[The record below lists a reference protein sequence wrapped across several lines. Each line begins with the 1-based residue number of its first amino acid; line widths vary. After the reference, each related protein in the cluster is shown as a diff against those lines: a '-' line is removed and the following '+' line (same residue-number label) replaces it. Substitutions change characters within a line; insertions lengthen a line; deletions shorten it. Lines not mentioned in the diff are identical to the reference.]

1 MGSIFDGPDVDA
13 TAQLAEQRA
22 AIAGLLG
29 DVAAGTASVPTEGTF
44 WRSDS
49 QRRYAERLAEL
60 REQLECAWRQLDA
73 AGDAVDRA
81 RARVPPGGSA
91 HG

>member
-13 TAQLAEQRA
+13 AAQLAEQRA

-49 QRRYAERLAEL
+49 QRRYAVRLAEL

-73 AGDAVDRA
+73 AADAVDRA